1 MTRSLHVLLLSPEH
15 PCAYLPEQTARTLFI
30 DPRAVARPAYA
41 ELLAQG
47 FRRNGAFLYRPHCR
61 DCQACVPLRIPVHE
75 FCPDRNQRRV
85 WNRNRDLDVRLRAA
99 QFQDEHFA
107 LYRRYQRWKHP
118 GGGMD
123 QASPDDYA
131 SFLLMQPGDTLLAEM
146 RLGRQLLAVAVMD
159 VSGDSMSAVY
169 TFYTPDIPQ
178 RSLGTYAILWEI
190 AEARRRRLAWLYLGY
205 WIAASR
211 KMAYKERFL
220 PHERLTDNRWQR
232 ISRTR
237 P

>member
-1 MTRSLHVLLLSPEH
+1 MTRSLRVLLLSPEH
-15 PCAYLPEQTARTLFI
+15 PCAYLPERTARTLFL
-30 DPRAVARPAYA
+30 DPRMVARPAHA

-47 FRRNGAFLYRPHCR
+47 FRRNGAFFYRPHCR

-75 FCPDRNQRRV
+75 FRPDRAQRRV

-131 SFLLMQPGDTLLAEM
+131 SFLLMQPHGSLLAEM
-146 RLGRQLLAVAVMD
+146 RLAGQLLAVAVMD

-169 TFYTPDIPQ
+169 TFYTPDMPR
-178 RSLGTYAILWEI
+178 RSLGTYGILWEI
-190 AEARRRRLAWLYLGY
+190 AEARRRGLAWLYLGY
-205 WIAASR
+205 WIAASQ

-220 PHERLTDNRWQR
+220 PHERLTENRWQR
-232 ISRTR
+232 ISRTG